1 MNDLYSFPALLTI
14 YLIVS
19 LYPICPPG
27 FRRRSLSDL
36 SKRGRTKRSY
46 WIDNPASDN
55 EGVEYTVYQIEDI
68 DQRVQRSKSQVILNI
83 YFSTVLKMSCSLFE
97 VNSA

>member
-1 MNDLYSFPALLTI
+1 M
-14 YLIVS
+14 VS
-19 LYPICPPG
+19 QFSSVNQPSVSQFTLNVVFNMWRFYFIG

-36 SKRGRTKRSY
+36 SKRGRSKRSY

-68 DQRVQRSKSQVILNI
+68 EGRLSSPKS
-83 YFSTVLKMSCSLFE
+83 E
-97 VNSA
+97 VFIFTFYL

>member
-1 MNDLYSFPALLTI
+1 MFMFSH
-14 YLIVS
+14 S
-19 LYPICPPG
+19 G

-36 SKRGRTKRSY
+36 SKRGRSKRSY

-68 DQRVQRSKSQVILNI
+68 DGRLPSSKSQVII
-83 YFSTVLKMSCSLFE
+83 YFVFLICSC
-97 VNSA
+97 

>member
-1 MNDLYSFPALLTI
+1 MVGQFSSANINLQSVNARYVVFNI
-14 YLIVS
+14 WRFYFI
-19 LYPICPPG
+19 G

-36 SKRGRTKRSY
+36 SKRGRSKRSY

-68 DQRVQRSKSQVILNI
+68 EGRLSSPKSEVFFHIL
-83 YFSTVLKMSCSLFE
+83 SMSLIILIN
-97 VNSA
+97 VT

>member
-1 MNDLYSFPALLTI
+1 MPLFHVRLKLR
-14 YLIVS
+14 LF
-19 LYPICPPG
+19 CPFSG

-36 SKRGRTKRSY
+36 SKRGRSKRSY

-68 DQRVQRSKSQVILNI
+68 DGRIPSPKSQVKICSIEFL
-83 YFSTVLKMSCSLFE
+83 SSLFFAIL
-97 VNSA
+97 SY